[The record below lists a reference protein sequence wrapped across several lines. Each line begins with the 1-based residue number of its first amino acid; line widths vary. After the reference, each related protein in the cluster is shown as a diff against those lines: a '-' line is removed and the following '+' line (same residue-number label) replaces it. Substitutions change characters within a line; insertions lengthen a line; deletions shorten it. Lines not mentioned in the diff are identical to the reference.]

1 MKRGW
6 PSLPATVICLFALAT
21 SASAECAWVQWSWIS
36 TPGLSPEEQR
46 QQEGG
51 FATLKDC
58 HEALKR
64 SYLSVGVPPHVIPA
78 FISNHKLRFVGKRSD
93 GGELTGWGICL
104 PDTVDPLVPGWELK
118 PSSVECAWVLWGSHD
133 QDRPAMPWT
142 LRGAYQSF
150 SDCTQALDAIEQ
162 DARKN
167 GWKTERRAASELF
180 FMFDTP
186 LTFGTTNTF
195 GTSTDFSFVT
205 SPGGGYHCLPDTVN
219 PRGPKGVK

>member
-104 PDTVDPLVPGWELK
+104 PDTVDPLVPGGGVEAILGRVRVGVVGK
-118 PSSVECAWVLWGSHD
+118 PRPGPSRYAMDAPRSISVLLRLYPSSRRHRTRRPEERVEN
-133 QDRPAMPWT
+133 
-142 LRGAYQSF
+142 GA
-150 SDCTQALDAIEQ
+150 
-162 DARKN
+162 AR
-167 GWKTERRAASELF
+167 R
-180 FMFDTP
+180 
-186 LTFGTTNTF
+186 
-195 GTSTDFSFVT
+195 V
-205 SPGGGYHCLPDTVN
+205 
-219 PRGPKGVK
+219 

>member
-1 MKRGW
+1 
-6 PSLPATVICLFALAT
+6 
-21 SASAECAWVQWSWIS
+21 
-36 TPGLSPEEQR
+36 
-46 QQEGG
+46 
-51 FATLKDC
+51 
-58 HEALKR
+58 
-64 SYLSVGVPPHVIPA
+64 
-78 FISNHKLRFVGKRSD
+78 
-93 GGELTGWGICL
+93 
-104 PDTVDPLVPGWELK
+104 
-118 PSSVECAWVLWGSHD
+118 
-133 QDRPAMPWT
+133 MPWT